1 MARYCSVRRLS
12 VWWCLCLCV
21 LCATVTEAA
30 TRKNVNVPPARDQV
44 RGGKASGVSGG
55 VLTIVGPALE
65 GEYIPRG
72 GTGGANI
79 PVRGIHGGVTAGA
92 RTIASRAVSGLRG
105 GIVGVVG
112 TAAVVAALDGI
123 GALIDEA
130 GKPVKKIQ
138 ETAPQDV
145 FCYYFTERELGTECT
160 SPASLQAKFASIF
173 TQQMG
178 PPYVYRPKEILY
190 DKNNIATDVVIVY
203 QNDVRTAPINARGAC
218 PGLVNSSGECVVD
231 EVIVPLTDSDYTAI
245 EDALSNVQN
254 STWLKDLLTATCEGS
269 LSPGRCYDELTSL
282 ADQLKGPSSV
292 KGPSSSTTSTYTR
305 PDGTTGT
312 TNTTTETN
320 YTINYG
326 PNYFDYSKT
335 TTTTTSKDG
344 EKPTTTTETESPEV
358 TGEDPATE
366 PESQTPSPCTT
377 NCEGPAYEDQY
388 KPTEETKESVIDNY
402 LSRVE
407 QAPIVNAATGF
418 FDVSV
423 SASCPTW
430 QAPVDMSIM
439 GASFHSELV
448 FDHHCQPWFT
458 GYRTAAMAVVMVLC
472 AFGAFYIAM
481 LD

>member
-1 MARYCSVRRLS
+1 M
-12 VWWCLCLCV
+12 
-21 LCATVTEAA
+21 
-30 TRKNVNVPPARDQV
+30 
-44 RGGKASGVSGG
+44 SGVSGG

-92 RTIASRAVSGLRG
+92 RTIAGGAVSALRG
-105 GIVGVVG
+105 GIVGVAA
-112 TAAVVAALDGI
+112 TAAMAMALDKI
-123 GALIDEA
+123 GGFIDEN
-130 GKPVKKIQ
+130 GKPVIKK
-138 ETAPQDV
+138 PQGEVPIDV
-145 FCYYFTERELGTECT
+145 FGYRSSAWSFCNT
-160 SPASLQAKFASIF
+160 SIYPSPMGYMACAQPRIESYVSSTISYSLQPAPNNNGYRVIWTNNKTGQESQF
-173 TQQMG
+173 
-178 PPYVYRPKEILY
+178 YVEAVGK
-190 DKNNIATDVVIVY
+190 
-203 QNDVRTAPINARGAC
+203 C
-218 PGLVNSSGECVVD
+218 PGVLIDSTCYQE
-231 EVIVPLTDSDYTAI
+231 EVISPFTGPDYDNLTDT
-245 EDALSNVQN
+245 LSGVTNPD
-254 STWLKDLLTATCEGS
+254 WLKSLLEASCEGS

-358 TGEDPATE
+358 AGEEPATE

-458 GYRTAAMAVVMVLC
+458 GYRTAAMAVVMILC

>member
-1 MARYCSVRRLS
+1 MTL
-12 VWWCLCLCV
+12 
-21 LCATVTEAA
+21 
-30 TRKNVNVPPARDQV
+30 
-44 RGGKASGVSGG
+44 ASGVLK
-55 VLTIVGPALE
+55 VNGPVLE
-65 GEYIPRG
+65 GEYIPNSG
-72 GTGGANI
+72 PNI

-92 RTIASRAVSGLRG
+92 RTIAGGAVSALRG
-105 GIVGVVG
+105 GIVGVAA
-112 TAAVVAALDGI
+112 TAAMSMALDSI
-123 GALIDEA
+123 GGFIDEN
-130 GKPVKKIQ
+130 GKPVKKVSD
-138 ETAPQDV
+138 APSGAV
-145 FCYYFTERELGTECT
+145 AGVYYVRPPQNVGGVYLDLKHGLTRQQACEYEVTQSGNCVIRINGIVGSSVIYANSCDPGVWFNVSTGKCD
-160 SPASLQAKFASIF
+160 SLWK
-173 TQQMG
+173 
-178 PPYVYRPKEILY
+178 P
-190 DKNNIATDVVIVY
+190 
-203 QNDVRTAPINARGAC
+203 
-218 PGLVNSSGECVVD
+218 D
-231 EVIVPLTDSDYTAI
+231 EHIEPLTGPDYDGIT
-245 EDALSNVQN
+245 DTLSGVTNPD
-254 STWLKDLLTATCEGS
+254 WLKSLLEASCEGS

-320 YTINYG
+320 YTINCG

-358 TGEDPATE
+358 TGEEPATE

-430 QAPVDMSIM
+430 QTPVDMSIM

-458 GYRTAAMAVVMVLC
+458 GYRTAAMAVVMILC